1 MLDINFLPAMRYIP
15 NQKVRALIFFIPA
28 QTLSHQGPRVGALGG
43 NVRKR
48 NSPIKGS
55 PLEPSLLGDLR
66 NGDNDSPRKWNRIP
80 GAWGIS
86 QEWGPE
92 INEIEKRN
100 AQPSLLLRPEWNKIH
115 LWGGVE
121 SFSEKQQGVVTI

>member
-66 NGDNDSPRKWNRIP
+66 NGDNV
-80 GAWGIS
+80 S
-86 QEWGPE
+86 QENGAEFLGNREFPVTGVQKKGEPE
-92 INEIEKRN
+92 KGMHSLV
-100 AQPSLLLRPEWNKIH
+100 PSVH
-115 LWGGVE
+115 GVDTAAHHRE
-121 SFSEKQQGVVTI
+121 Q

>member
-1 MLDINFLPAMRYIP
+1 MLDFNSFPAMGYVPFQKLPAP
-15 NQKVRALIFFIPA
+15 VFCFFVPA
-28 QTLSHQGPRVGALGG
+28 RTHSHQGPRAGAPWQERLA
-43 NVRKR
+43 
-48 NSPIKGS
+48 
-55 PLEPSLLGDLR
+55 ELR
-66 NGDNDSPRKWNRIP
+66 NGDNDSPRKRNRIP
-80 GAWGIS
+80 GEWGIS

-92 INEIEKRN
+92 IKEIEKRN